1 MDTTIKGIHHITAM
15 TSDAKKNFDFYT
27 KVLGMRLI
35 KKTVNQD
42 DVSAYHLFYADDKGN
57 PGTDLTFFE
66 FRNSPKR
73 VDGTNRIGRF
83 SLRVKNDKALDYWL
97 QRFDEFNV
105 PHSEIIDFFGA
116 KSITFEDIDG
126 LEMRLLSDEKNEGM
140 AAGVPYPQSVVPAD
154 YQIIG
159 LGVIQLQ
166 VHQPELT
173 IRFLTEVLGFYE
185 LDRDDK
191 GILFEIGE
199 KGHGAQVYLVEDKT
213 PTMERQ
219 GFGGVHHI
227 ALRVDDRNAIDYWAQ
242 KLPTHGFRS
251 SGFVERYYFQSLY
264 VREQNYLLFELAT
277 DGPGF
282 FQDEPY
288 ETAGTRLSLPPYFES
303 RRKQIEQGLVP
314 INTSI

>member
-1 MDTTIKGIHHITAM
+1 MDNTIKGIHHITAM
-15 TSDAKKNFDFYT
+15 TSDAKKNFEFYT
-27 KVLGMRLI
+27 NILGMRLI

-66 FRNSPKR
+66 FKNAPKR
-73 VDGTNRIGRF
+73 VNGTNRIGRF
-83 SLRVKNDKALDYWL
+83 SLRVKNDAALDYWL
-97 QRFDEFNV
+97 NRFDEFDV
-105 PHSEIIDFFGA
+105 PHSEIVDFFGS
-116 KSITFEDIDG
+116 KSIAFEDIDG

-140 AAGVPYPQSVVPAD
+140 AAGQPYPLSKVPEEF
-154 YQIIG
+154 QIIG

-166 VHQPELT
+166 VYQPELT
-173 IRFLTEVLGFYE
+173 SRFLTDVLGFYKR
-185 LDRDDK
+185 DRDDK
-191 GILFEIGE
+191 GILFEVGE

-227 ALRVDDRNAIDYWAQ
+227 AFRVKDRETIDYWAQ
-242 KLPTHGFRS
+242 QLPKQGYRS

-264 VREQNYLLFELAT
+264 VREQNHILFELAT

-282 FQDEPY
+282 LQDEPY

-303 RRKQIEQGLVP
+303 RRKQIEEGLVP